1 MSAMVQNL
9 ENEFIRQ
16 YVKVVTPVNF
26 AWTLD
31 ANRTRFGIAAKIP
44 LDPPASISM
53 KANNSS
59 LGRVG
64 YALTPR
70 LGVKL
75 TLSALVSWKSFNAG
89 GHKFGLALELEA

>member
-53 KANNSS
+53 KVNNSS
-59 LGRVG
+59 LVRVG
-64 YALTPR
+64 YALNPR

-75 TLSALVSWKSFNAG
+75 TLSALVSRKSFNAG